1 MKTFRSKAADDFT
14 SYASM
19 IIDANKI
26 LKEKNMQVLDI
37 DER

>member
-1 MKTFRSKAADDFT
+1 MTTFRSQAADDFT

-19 IIDANKI
+19 IIDVNEALREDN
-26 LKEKNMQVLDI
+26 LQVQDI